1 VQENTWDAI
10 AAIATVFQLVITVVL
25 QRKRILDAL
34 SSLRTGSMGGLI
46 HATRRVITVVVERAW
61 RPLAVILSIWLLGI
75 WVRDNLLIQPAI
87 PLSSWGLS
95 QYGRTIA
102 LAVLPLGLLFYL
114 VVVEPRRRTTQAERS
129 RDLLA
134 GNIVE
139 ATDEAPIVATVF
151 YDETFP
157 CSWVTAPDKAAS
169 YFESRGFLRANA
181 DQIKDRME
189 KAIEHGTAHQTLFAF
204 IHDVIPVTI
213 AQVLD
218 PSCTLRRYLDAGG
231 RIVWWGDIPLHWRGL
246 PGAMKEEW
254 RGGPSILSVDHYTP
268 QRKDP
273 TTGKTRMALWSRSEL
288 DGLVEL
294 TDAGHSIGMRTGGQC
309 KRPAGVNRYTV
320 VYSEVPGEN
329 LALGKR
335 FESTRWA
342 ISWRKVFNTEYPH
355 SGFMQYP
362 CGKVNCNDKSI
373 VQDFFRFSVSGW
385 PRVFPV

>member
-1 VQENTWDAI
+1 MQGNTWNAI
-10 AAIATVFQLVITVVL
+10 AAIATVLQLVITVVL
-25 QRKRILDAL
+25 GWKRILEL
-34 SSLRTGSMGGLI
+34 FSSLPTSSIGDLI
-46 HATRRVITVVVERAW
+46 HATRRVITVVVEQAW
-61 RPLAVILSIWLLGI
+61 RALAIILSIWLLGI
-75 WVRDNLLIQPAI
+75 WVRDNLLIQPAS
-87 PLSSWGLS
+87 PLSSWRLS

-114 VVVEPRRRTTQAERS
+114 VVVEPRRRTMQAERS

-134 GNIVE
+134 GSMVE
-139 ATDEAPIVATVF
+139 ATDEAPIVLIIF

-157 CSWVTAPDKAAS
+157 CSWVTAPDEAAS
-169 YFESRGFLRANA
+169 YFESHGFLRADG
-181 DQIKDRME
+181 DQTKDMMESAIK
-189 KAIEHGTAHQTLFAF
+189 HGRAHQTLFAF
-204 IHDVIPVTI
+204 IHDVVPVTI

-254 RGGPSILSVDHYTP
+254 RGGPSILSVDHYAP
-268 QRKDP
+268 QRRDP
-273 TTGKTRMALWSRSEL
+273 TTGKARMALWSRSDL

-294 TDAGHSIGMRTGGQC
+294 TDAGRSIGMRTGGRC

-335 FESTRWA
+335 FEGTRWA
-342 ISWRKVFNTEYPH
+342 ISWRKVFNAEYPH

-385 PRVFPV
+385 PLAFPV